1 MRRALAGFGARG
13 ALATLGLGLLAGGL
27 AMIDVALALIVS
39 GALLFALAVA
49 PVLLM
54 RGREGP

>member
-1 MRRALAGFGARG
+1 MKRALTGFGARG
-13 ALATLGLGLLAGGL
+13 VLATLGLGLLAGGL